1 MEPTEQQ
8 SGEAPYP
15 VQFAVEYPD
24 RDLDRVRTA
33 FRIVIA
39 IPILVVIAAVS
50 GSEALNTAGEHA
62 STVTVG
68 AGGALFFGPLL
79 MILFRQ
85 KYPRWWF
92 DWNLELTRFENRV
105 GAYLALLDD
114 RYPSTDDHQS
124 VVLDF
129 PYPDARNELNRWL
142 PLVKWFLA
150 IPHFIVLAVPLAGGV
165 LRDRL
170 RVVRDPLHGAVPA
183 RPVRLRRRRRSLDEP
198 RRGVRVP
205 PRHGPV
211 PAVSAQSL
219 TDDAGAVT
227 LFGSDPRLR

>member
-1 MEPTEQQ
+1 VEPTEQRFN
-8 SGEAPYP
+8 EAPYP

-24 RDLDRVRTA
+24 RELDRMRTA

-68 AGGALFFGPLL
+68 AGGSLFFGPLL

-105 GAYLALLDD
+105 GVYLALLDD

-150 IPHFIVLAVPLAGGV
+150 IPHIIVLVFLWLGAFFAIVFAWFAILFTGRYPRGLFDFVVGV
-165 LRDRL
+165 GRWTNRVGAYAFLLVTDRY
-170 RVVRDPLHGAVPA
+170 PPF
-183 RPVRLRRRRRSLDEP
+183 RLSP
-198 RRGVRVP
+198 
-205 PRHGPV
+205 
-211 PAVSAQSL
+211 
-219 TDDAGAVT
+219 
-227 LFGSDPRLR
+227 